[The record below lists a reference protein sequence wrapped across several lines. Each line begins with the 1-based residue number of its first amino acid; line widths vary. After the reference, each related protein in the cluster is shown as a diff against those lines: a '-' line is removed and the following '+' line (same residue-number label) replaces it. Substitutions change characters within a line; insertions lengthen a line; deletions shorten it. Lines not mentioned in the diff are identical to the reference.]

1 MLLNAE
7 CIISNY
13 INYVKTSQVHG
24 IYSRKFLG
32 DLQRKVWINIFV
44 LDMVQF
50 INDHL
55 RLLEKWEKTFLD
67 SVEGASKRKMA
78 EIDVLMK
85 RIKKSLTSQEEMA
98 NKVIMGAE
106 TTSKTGE

>member
-1 MLLNAE
+1 MA
-7 CIISNY
+7 S
-13 INYVKTSQVHG
+13 
-24 IYSRKFLG
+24 IYSRKFLR

>member
-1 MLLNAE
+1 M
-7 CIISNY
+7 
-13 INYVKTSQVHG
+13 
-24 IYSRKFLG
+24 G

-55 RLLEKWEKTFLD
+55 RLLGKWEKTFLD

>member
-1 MLLNAE
+1 MA
-7 CIISNY
+7 S
-13 INYVKTSQVHG
+13 